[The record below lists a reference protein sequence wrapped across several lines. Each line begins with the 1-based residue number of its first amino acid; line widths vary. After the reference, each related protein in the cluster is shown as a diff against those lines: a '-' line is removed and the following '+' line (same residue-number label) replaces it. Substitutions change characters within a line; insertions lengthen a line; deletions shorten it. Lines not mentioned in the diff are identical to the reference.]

1 MSGFENLLNEYK
13 SNYVQF
19 LSTGNPA
26 YKTAYMNAQEAIDKA
41 ILARQDEVE
50 EQKRDMNRF
59 TESYQEGN
67 SELSDIYDSVT
78 GMFQNAQQ
86 IEDTYQA
93 AKGRYNQAASPESG
107 GPALNVANGYA
118 FLMRFGLILIILPL
132 LFFLGYWSPQIKAV
146 ATTAVTAVG
155 NVASA
160 ATTAVGNV
168 AATVASPVLGPARA
182 AAATVATAA
191 PSAMSSPV
199 LGPMRA

>member
-13 SNYVQF
+13 SNYTQF
-19 LSTGNPA
+19 LSTGNTA

-41 ILARQDEVE
+41 ILDRQKEVE
-50 EQKRDMNRF
+50 NQKRDMKRF

-67 SELSDIYDSVT
+67 SELSDIYDSAT
-78 GMFQNAQQ
+78 GLFQNAQQ

-93 AKGRYNQAASPESG
+93 AKGRYDQTVAPESG

-118 FLMRFGLILIILPL
+118 FVLRFGLILILLPV
-132 LFFLGYWSPQIKAV
+132 LFFIGYWSPQIKAV
-146 ATTAVTAVG
+146 ATSAVTAVG

-160 ATTAVGNV
+160 AATAASTAV
-168 AATVASPVLGPARA
+168 T
-182 AAATVATAA
+182 A